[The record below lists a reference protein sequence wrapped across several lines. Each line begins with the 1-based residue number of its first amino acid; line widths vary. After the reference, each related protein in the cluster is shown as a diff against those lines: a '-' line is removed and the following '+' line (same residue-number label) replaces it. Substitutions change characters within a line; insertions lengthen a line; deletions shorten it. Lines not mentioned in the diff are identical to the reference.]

1 MSTHQIKT
9 WLVAYDIREP
19 RRLRRVHRYLRKLGM
34 AAQYSAF
41 TVEADDNEIT
51 GHLALIERLID
62 KRVDDVRAYHLP
74 VRCPVWRLGRQEW
87 PEGLYLSPHEAVRLL
102 QASASTADAE
112 LFSLGADAST
122 VAST

>member
-1 MSTHQIKT
+1 MSTHQTKT

-19 RRLRRVHRYLRKLGM
+19 RRLRRVHRHLRKLGM

-41 TVEADDNEIT
+41 TVEADDSEIAD
-51 GHLALIERLID
+51 HLAAIETLID

-74 VRCPVWRLGRQEW
+74 ARCPVWRLGRQDW
-87 PEGLYLSPHEAVRLL
+87 PEGLTLSPHEAVRLL

-112 LFSLGADAST
+112 LFSLGAEAGT